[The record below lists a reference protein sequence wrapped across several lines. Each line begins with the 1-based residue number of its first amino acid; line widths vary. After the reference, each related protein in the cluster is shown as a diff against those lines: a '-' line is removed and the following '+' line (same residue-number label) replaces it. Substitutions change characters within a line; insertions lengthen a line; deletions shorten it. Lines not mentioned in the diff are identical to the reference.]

1 MLFIYTCT
9 YGKQSTN
16 KHITWAAI
24 WVYIQFSTIQQRSL
38 SMTLANYF
46 WDVRLFVEVSKQI
59 KKQSK
64 VKLYFMFKS
73 EAFLRTTPTT
83 QDSKRLTFVYF
94 LYIWLY
100 LSLRCVLVFNT
111 IWQLDMF
118 KLGSWNK
125 TNSLY
130 HEMDSFSI

>member
-1 MLFIYTCT
+1 
-9 YGKQSTN
+9 
-16 KHITWAAI
+16 
-24 WVYIQFSTIQQRSL
+24 
-38 SMTLANYF
+38 
-46 WDVRLFVEVSKQI
+46 
-59 KKQSK
+59 
-64 VKLYFMFKS
+64 MFKS
-73 EAFLRTTPTT
+73 EVFLRTTPTT

-111 IWQLDMF
+111 IRQLDVF

-130 HEMDSFSI
+130 YEMNSISIEIKLDI

>member
-1 MLFIYTCT
+1 M
-9 YGKQSTN
+9 
-16 KHITWAAI
+16 A
-24 WVYIQFSTIQQRSL
+24 
-38 SMTLANYF
+38 LAYYF
-46 WDVRLFVEVSKQI
+46 RDVRLFVEISKQ
-59 KKQSK
+59 KSK

-73 EAFLRTTPTT
+73 EVFLRTTPTT

-111 IWQLDMF
+111 IRQLDVF

-130 HEMDSFSI
+130 YEMNSISIEIK